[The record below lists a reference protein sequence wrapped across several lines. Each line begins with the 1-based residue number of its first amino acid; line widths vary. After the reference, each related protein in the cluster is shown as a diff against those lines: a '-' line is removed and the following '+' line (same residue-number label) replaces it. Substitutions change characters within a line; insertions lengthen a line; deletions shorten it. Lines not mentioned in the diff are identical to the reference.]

1 MWSPSSS
8 TGRMEAACGIGP
20 QACAPQAWTDRKNMS
35 LLPLDWVVVDAPSN
49 RTEHQINGS
58 FGRVM
63 WVAGGEAVLRLAAEC
78 EVPGGS
84 Q

>member
-1 MWSPSSS
+1 
-8 TGRMEAACGIGP
+8 
-20 QACAPQAWTDRKNMS
+20 MS

-63 WVAGGEAVLRLAAEC
+63 WVADGEAVLRLVAEG
-78 EVPGGS
+78 EVLGYAWQITPTYLHTVCPWPPERFD
-84 Q
+84 